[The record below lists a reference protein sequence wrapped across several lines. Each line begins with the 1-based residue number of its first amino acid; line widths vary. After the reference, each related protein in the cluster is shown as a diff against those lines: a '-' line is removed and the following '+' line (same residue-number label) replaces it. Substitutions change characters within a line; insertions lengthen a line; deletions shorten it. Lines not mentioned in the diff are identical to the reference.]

1 MKYGLLYYKDT
12 DNIGDDIQTYAQR
25 QFLPRIDYLIDREAL
40 NVFVPDQKEYVA
52 TIMNAWYLHNK
63 AAWPPSP
70 YIKPLLTSMHFSV
83 NKRLNGGSDYIQG
96 IGAEYLKKHG
106 PVGCRDEETV
116 KRLTANGIP
125 TYFSGCMTLT
135 IKPFENL
142 ERKDYICAVD
152 VDSKVVEKIKAST
165 NREVKVITHKV
176 NPEEITQKTFEQR
189 MQDVEE
195 LLKTYAQAHV
205 VVTSRLHTMLP
216 SVAVGTPA
224 ILIHKEEYEK
234 DRLETFLKYVD
245 SYVDTEFLAM
255 DIKNILEMPKPNN
268 KEYLEITNNLNKI
281 CEDFIQNSQKEEICN
296 TSELPELEDY
306 NKKIPS
312 LMYTN
317 NLYENAWRQSLS
329 NIFEMD
335 GYFKQ
340 LQEANIKNE
349 ELQKELNQTKQEL
362 EQTKNILTEI
372 YNSKAYK
379 IISKVHGYI
388 KKK

>member
-12 DNIGDDIQTYAQR
+12 DNIGDDIQTYAQK
-25 QFLPRIDYLIDREAL
+25 QFLPRIDYLIDKEQL
-40 NVFVPDQKEYVA
+40 NIFVPKEKEYVA

-83 NKRLNGGSDYIQG
+83 NPRLNGGDDYIKG
-96 IGAEYLKKHG
+96 MGAEYLKKYG

-116 KRLTANGIP
+116 KRLTNSGIP

-176 NPEEITQKTFEQR
+176 NPEEISQKTFEQR
-189 MQDVEE
+189 MLDVEE
-195 LLKTYAQAHV
+195 LLKTYAQAHA

-224 ILIHKEEYEK
+224 ILVHKEEYEK
-234 DRLETFLKYVD
+234 GRLETF
-245 SYVDTEFLAM
+245 
-255 DIKNILEMPKPNN
+255 
-268 KEYLEITNNLNKI
+268 
-281 CEDFIQNSQKEEICN
+281 FI
-296 TSELPELEDY
+296 
-306 NKKIPS
+306 
-312 LMYTN
+312 
-317 NLYENAWRQSLS
+317 
-329 NIFEMD
+329 
-335 GYFKQ
+335 
-340 LQEANIKNE
+340 
-349 ELQKELNQTKQEL
+349 
-362 EQTKNILTEI
+362 
-372 YNSKAYK
+372 
-379 IISKVHGYI
+379 
-388 KKK
+388 